1 METIKLKPELQQP
14 LINIGTAGHVDH
26 GKSTLVYA
34 LTGIWP
40 AKHSEEQK
48 RGITI
53 KLGYAN
59 TTIMR
64 CPVCKEPERW
74 TTSALSPDGHCRYC
88 GSILEPVRMVS
99 FVDSPGHEMLMATM
113 LSGAAVMD
121 AALLVID
128 ASMPCP
134 QPQTKEHFK
143 ALEITGVKNIIV
155 VQNKVEIVSRD
166 EALKNYMQI
175 KDFLRGT
182 FAEDAP
188 IIPVSALH
196 KANLDLLIEAIQK
209 FMPTPSRDESKD
221 PIMHVIR
228 SFDVNRPGTPVSELK
243 GGVIGGSIV
252 QGVLKVGDEI
262 EILPGAKIK
271 ERGRI
276 KYIPLHTRIVG
287 LKSGEV
293 ELKIARP
300 GGLIGISTELDPS
313 LTKADSM
320 ASNVVGKPGRLPE
333 PVYELTLEYE
343 LFDVV
348 VGTAKPIKV
357 ERPRIG
363 EDMAIHVGS
372 ARSLGKVTKVK
383 KDVMELK
390 LVLPIV
396 PFRGGKV
403 AISRRIFNRWRLIGH
418 GVIK

>member
-1 METIKLKPELQQP
+1 
-14 LINIGTAGHVDH
+14 
-26 GKSTLVYA
+26 
-34 LTGIWP
+34 
-40 AKHSEEQK
+40 
-48 RGITI
+48 
-53 KLGYAN
+53 
-59 TTIMR
+59 
-64 CPVCKEPERW
+64 
-74 TTSALSPDGHCRYC
+74 
-88 GSILEPVRMVS
+88 MVS